1 MRINIIDSEGLE
13 FFCPF
18 CGDMVL
24 FDDGINDCEHTV
36 YVGLN
41 SHYVAYNHNDKLVEF
56 LIGSESTKDLDKLV
70 VLSPE

>member
-1 MRINIIDSEGLE
+1 MRINIIDSESLE

-36 YVGLN
+36 YVGL
-41 SHYVAYNHNDKLVEF
+41 SDRYEAYNHSDDLVEF
-56 LIGSESTKDLDKLV
+56 LIESQSSKILNKLIV
-70 VLSPE
+70 VSPE